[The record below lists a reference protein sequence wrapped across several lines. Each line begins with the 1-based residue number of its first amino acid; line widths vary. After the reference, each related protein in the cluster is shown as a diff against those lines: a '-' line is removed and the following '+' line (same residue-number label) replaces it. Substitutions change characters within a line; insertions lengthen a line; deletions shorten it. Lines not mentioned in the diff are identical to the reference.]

1 MDGTGFPLHS
11 LNWPTARGRRTAYAY
26 IRTVPSASKNLKRIL
41 LADGTVAGRRWEGS
55 EFRNNSSVCDFR
67 RTDSTTTPP
76 QKGVRLKFTYL
87 GSDFVCTVCSISA
100 SEDSHYS

>member
-55 EFRNNSSVCDFR
+55 EFRNNSSVCGFR
-67 RTDSTTTPP
+67 RTDNHHPAT
-76 QKGVRLKFTYL
+76 KR
-87 GSDFVCTVCSISA
+87 GSS
-100 SEDSHYS
+100 